1 MARWSSAA
9 MEMRCLGTASGC
21 LGAVVGA
28 IVGSM
33 LLGILTQN
41 ALFAL
46 PGLMFGG
53 LAGMWMGVYVGLR
66 LTGR

>member
-1 MARWSSAA
+1 

-28 IVGSM
+28 VAGSM
-33 LLGILTQN
+33 LLSILTQN
-41 ALFAL
+41 AIFAL

-53 LAGMWMGVYVGLR
+53 LAGMWAGAYVGLR
-66 LTGR
+66 LMGR